1 MGIGLGA
8 LLQLLVLV
16 TALTPASPSFQLA
29 AVVAEYAEILSESY
43 WARGSSLEE
52 VMVLAQRV
60 NTLLPDDPDV
70 TEFADLN
77 QS

>member
-1 MGIGLGA
+1 MMI
-8 LLQLLVLV
+8 
-16 TALTPASPSFQLA
+16 T
-29 AVVAEYAEILSESY
+29 ILNKFKKDNKTRLPWSY

-70 TEFADLN
+70 TEFADLVT
-77 QS
+77 